1 MRTQTDDND
10 NRHLWDQLNNAI
22 TLSAKQD
29 QIIWTIFGIFW
40 AANAVLLVGLV
51 SPKDFPNATVGMLI
65 SLVGAFISIAWSI
78 IQFCA
83 NEYLDLYDNVIEKLE
98 RELLNPEEQN
108 QYALSARLNSFKV
121 GGVKRVRDFMFRCS
135 TIPCI
140 LWPASLVVFF
150 LQFLS

>member
-1 MRTQTDDND
+1 MGDAQQDHKLSN
-10 NRHLWDQLNNAI
+10 QLNNAI

-29 QIIWTIFGIFW
+29 QSIWTIFGIFS
-40 AANAVLLVGLV
+40 AANAILLVGLV
-51 SPKDFPNATVGMLI
+51 SPEDFPNATVGILI

-78 IQFCA
+78 IQYRA
-83 NEYLDLYDNVIEKLE
+83 NEYLEFYDDLIEKLE
-98 RELLNPEEQN
+98 KELLNPAEQN
-108 QYALSARLNSFKV
+108 QYALSAGPNYFKMW
-121 GGVKRVRDFMFRCS
+121 GVKRVGEFMFRCS